1 MSAND
6 STRPHPV
13 KQTGVIADPSK
24 EVCKAKELSELTE
37 RFDQRLASLNAPQ
50 AHRALNA
57 FMDEP
62 VVLDGQLRAGA
73 DYSVARPD
81 GNELSAPYLP
91 VV

>member
-6 STRPHPV
+6 STRSDPV
-13 KQTGVIADPSK
+13 KQPGVIADLSK
-24 EVCKAKELSELTE
+24 KVCAAQHLAELTA

-62 VVLDGQLRAGA
+62 VVLDGQLSAGA
-73 DYSVARPD
+73 GYRGVRPD
-81 GNELSAPYLP
+81 GN
-91 VV
+91 

>member
-6 STRPHPV
+6 STPRDPV
-13 KQTGVIADPSK
+13 KQTGVIADLSK
-24 EVCKAKELSELTE
+24 EVCESQHLTELTE

-62 VVLDGQLRAGA
+62 AVLDGQLRAGA
-73 DYSVARPD
+73 GY
-81 GNELSAPYLP
+81 
-91 VV
+91 